1 MEIKTMEK
9 TILEKGY
16 IVGWSTKQAN
26 THIRVT
32 TNRFGQF
39 EYIRAFAKYNLVSNR
54 HNVIYCYMNKRTEYT
69 DGSVK
74 IERMYTLDSKE

>member
-1 MEIKTMEK
+1 MEK

-32 TNRFGQF
+32 TNRFGEF
-39 EYIRAFAKYNLVSNR
+39 EYIRALSKYIHLSNR
-54 HNVIYCYMNKRTEYT
+54 HNVIYCYMSKRTKYT

-74 IERMYTLDSKE
+74 IERMYTLESNE